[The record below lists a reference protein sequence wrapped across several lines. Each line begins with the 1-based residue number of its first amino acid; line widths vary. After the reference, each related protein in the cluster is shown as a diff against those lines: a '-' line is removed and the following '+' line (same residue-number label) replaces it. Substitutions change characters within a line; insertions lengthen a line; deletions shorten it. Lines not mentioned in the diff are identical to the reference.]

1 MSKYIKWELINEFK
15 NKAILFGIIAVVY
28 FLVLIVPYSDNVF
41 SSFLYLAF
49 SFVISMACG
58 ASFLYG
64 TSRTM
69 SSYKNQTF
77 LLESMIPLS
86 PKKIL
91 LAKYILAIFF
101 DFLFC
106 ILFVL
111 GIAIV
116 FSKADVNLLGTFFKF
131 FFNSDFDTKTV
142 ILRVFV
148 LTITSTIAFT
158 SLVTLI
164 YIAIKSFF
172 PSGKIQRIIATVAGT
187 FLLYMLS
194 YTTVNIFTNSAS
206 DNIDWIYSIIMVV
219 LSIGCYFASA
229 WFIENKLE
237 VYN

>member
-28 FLVLIVPYSDNVF
+28 FLVLVVPYSDNVF

-49 SFVISMACG
+49 FIIMSLTTILSFTYG
-58 ASFLYG
+58 AN
-64 TSRTM
+64 RTM
-69 SSYKNQTF
+69 NSYKNQTF

-101 DFLFC
+101 DFIFC

-111 GIAIV
+111 GIALI
-116 FSKADVNLLGTFFKF
+116 FSKADVNLLGTFFKL
-131 FFNSDFDTKTV
+131 FFNSDFDTKATL
-142 ILRVFV
+142 LRVFI
-148 LTITSTIAFT
+148 LTITSTIALT
-158 SLVTLI
+158 SLITLI
-164 YIAIKSFF
+164 SIMLKSFF
-172 PSGKIQRIIATVAGT
+172 PNGKAQKVIAFATGMS
-187 FLLYMLS
+187 LQYMLS
-194 YTTVNIFTNSAS
+194 YATTKIFYNSAGDS
-206 DNIDWIYSIIMVV
+206 MDIIYSIIMIV
-219 LSIGCYFASA
+219 LSIGYYFASA